1 MKSAKENPLV
11 IDEYL
16 VKECS
21 LGRILGPLNPSIL
34 SGVHIS
40 RFGVIPKKHAQNEW
54 RMILDLSSPEG
65 CSVNDG
71 VDPAL
76 CSLTYPSVRDA
87 ISEIARLGKGA
98 LLAKV
103 DVKSAFRIVPVHPED
118 RLLLG
123 MKWRE
128 QLFIDTTLPFGL
140 RSAPKIF
147 NCLADSIE

>member
-1 MKSAKENPLV
+1 MLILVCIAICAALVAPLNIAAWARELENHPDKEFAQYLLQGISQGFRIGFNYPRECQSAKSNMKSAKENPLV

-21 LGRILGPLNPSIL
+21 LGLILGPLNPSTL

-71 VDPAL
+71 VDPA
-76 CSLTYPSVRDA
+76 C
-87 ISEIARLGKGA
+87 A
-98 LLAKV
+98 L
-103 DVKSAFRIVPVHPED
+103 SP
-118 RLLLG
+118 
-123 MKWRE
+123 
-128 QLFIDTTLPFGL
+128 TLP
-140 RSAPKIF
+140 
-147 NCLADSIE
+147 